1 MKKIT
6 VLLLILPLLLCACS
20 HKRDEDTGTVQP
32 SYIDADPSDVIDR
45 VYGMLSDGTATS
57 DYIPQLITEKIT
69 EKNDEYYL
77 GISGIPYTKGAAS
90 EAYIQ
95 PVTFSFCV
103 IVLEEGADYD
113 SCRKTIEQNLN
124 RSKWVCAAAS
134 EAIAVRHANVI
145 AVIMGTKKV
154 CAELEG
160 AFLDVISK

>member
-1 MKKIT
+1 M
-6 VLLLILPLLLCACS
+6 
-20 HKRDEDTGTVQP
+20 
-32 SYIDADPSDVIDR
+32 
-45 VYGMLSDGTATS
+45 
-57 DYIPQLITEKIT
+57 EKIT

-124 RSKWVCAAAS
+124 RSKWVCAAAE

-160 AFLDVISK
+160 AFLDVVSK